1 MKMQNPSPR
10 ELPILGGIAAF
21 IRWIEELVS
30 LLAGPLLTVG
40 LGIALVALLS
50 DGALLVQLPIL
61 VYIWAVSLAV
71 GVDCQLIASF
81 DRARLALRERQYWSV
96 LALLALGCVLAYVAW
111 VSAYAFG
118 VGQADHLNTSQALAT
133 LGMDNHTWLVQR
145 FALQVFLVCLSGW
158 ERYHAPA
165 KVKATLEDELAEIDR
180 KAQIAAA
187 NLRLQEVRAKGAAHL
202 GRSFIAAAKGEQVQD
217 EIRPETPPTG
227 PGTPLVSAPLATYA
241 DESETDTG
249 VLSLPLADE
258 AEEQHLAPAARGNTP
273 SGPRAVRKTIS
284 EKVRETTA
292 YQLLDGDPDM
302 SVSALQRA
310 LGCRWETA
318 DRYKHRYARRHEQQ
332 RRVQ

>member
-1 MKMQNPSPR
+1 MQNPTPR
-10 ELPILGGIAAF
+10 ELPLLGGIAAF

-30 LLAGPLLTVG
+30 LLAGPLLTIG

-61 VYIWAVSLAV
+61 VYIWAISLAV

-118 VGQADHLNTSQALAT
+118 VGQADHLSTARALAT
-133 LGMDNHTWLVQR
+133 LGMDDHTWLVQR

-165 KVKATLEDELAEIDR
+165 KVKLTLEDELREIDR

-187 NLRLQEVRAKGAAHL
+187 NQRLREVQAVGAARI
-202 GRSFIAAAKGEQVQD
+202 GRSLIAAAKGAQMQD
-217 EIRPETPPTG
+217 ETRPETPPTG
-227 PGTPLVSAPLATYA
+227 PGTPSVSAPLASES
-241 DESETDTG
+241 DELDDNTG
-249 VLSLPLADE
+249 VLTLPESDE
-258 AEEQHLAPAARGNTP
+258 WAEEQLAPAARGNTP
-273 SGPRAVRKTIS
+273 SGPRAVRKTITA
-284 EKVRETTA
+284 KGREAAA
-292 YQLLDGDPDM
+292 YQLLADDPDL

-310 LGCRWETA
+310 LGCRWERA
-318 DRYKHRYARRHEQQ
+318 DQLKKQWVRQHSKQ
-332 RRVQ
+332 RLAQ

>member
-1 MKMQNPSPR
+1 MQTTPR
-10 ELPILGGIAAF
+10 ELPILGGIASV
-21 IRWIEELVS
+21 IRWLEELVS

-50 DGALLVQLPIL
+50 DGALLVRLPIL

-81 DRARLALRERQYWSV
+81 DRARQNVRERRYWSALV
-96 LALLALGCVLAYVAW
+96 LLALGCVLAYVAW

-118 VGQADHLNTSQALAT
+118 VGQADHLSTTQALAT

-165 KVKATLEDELAEIDR
+165 KVKLSVEDELAEINR
-180 KAQIAAA
+180 KVQIEAA
-187 NLRLQEVRAKGAAHL
+187 NQRLREQRAVGVAHI
-202 GRSFIAAAKGEQVQD
+202 GRSLLAAAKGEQVQD
-217 EIRPETPPTG
+217 ETRPETPPTG
-227 PGTPLVSAPLATYA
+227 PGTPLVSAPLSHNDDESEYDTDVLSLPYA
-241 DESETDTG
+241 DESD
-249 VLSLPLADE
+249 
-258 AEEQHLAPAARGNTP
+258 QQQLAPAARGNTP

-284 EKVRETTA
+284 AKVRETTA
-292 YQLLDGDPDM
+292 YQLLDGDPDL
-302 SVSALQRA
+302 SVSELARQ

-318 DRYKHRYARRHEQQ
+318 NALKKRYARSHLPQ